1 MVVFG
6 QGSVGQGVVV
16 QVVGE
21 TEGQFGGGVE
31 IQQVVLAG
39 ALLHQ
44 ALAGLA
50 DVLHQF
56 RLVGLDAFGQ
66 ARGVGVG
73 GRPFANRRE
82 QPGKLRQAGRQD
94 LQDILR
100 AAPAQAF
107 EQAVE
112 AVEATGHDHE
122 FVVQANQPAAAQ
134 AHVRILEGARRA
146 HRPHGLGDEA
156 RAELAE
162 ALAVE
167 AALQAFG
174 GEPGEVAEA
183 PVECVAQGG
192 AAGLRQEDGADGT
205 GAEDAQGYFQDPPQ
219 RRHEGAFRVRSGW
232 NPDHGR
238 GVAGEYAGVA
248 AEIAVARGAG
258 GAQADPE
265 RQAGEEQHTLLGEQG
280 DQSDHHAEAD
290 QGSDDAVEALGQDLP
305 ALRLHDD
312 EDRHQHRAWLR
323 QLQAIGQPQGEAGGE
338 QGLEHEDPGDA
349 VATRPFEQG
358 AAQFVGAGK
367 EREGSRWNQG
377 ETFPGG
383 AGHCCE
389 S

>member
-1 MVVFG
+1 MSCSDNRPGFGEVEESAEISTAVRAKVPPWGQEVWIQNVPSRPIISALRAPATSAATGLARATKLSFHCSRAWWVFG

-82 QPGKLRQAGRQD
+82 QPGKLPRQGARTSRTFCAPRPRRRSSRRWRPWKR
-94 LQDILR
+94 LVMTMNSLFRRISRPLR
-100 AAPAQAF
+100 RRMC
-107 EQAVE
+107 
-112 AVEATGHDHE
+112 GSSSSG
-122 FVVQANQPAAAQ
+122 AAQ
-134 AHVRILEGARRA
+134 VFQA
-146 HRPHGLGDEA
+146 HGLGDEA

-205 GAEDAQGYFQDPPQ
+205 GAEDAQGYFQD
-219 RRHEGAFRVRSGW
+219 RHSAAMKAPSGCA
-232 NPDHGR
+232 
-238 GVAGEYAGVA
+238 VAGIPIMVA
-248 AEIAVARGAG
+248 V
-258 GAQADPE
+258 
-265 RQAGEEQHTLLGEQG
+265 
-280 DQSDHHAEAD
+280 
-290 QGSDDAVEALGQDLP
+290 
-305 ALRLHDD
+305 
-312 EDRHQHRAWLR
+312 
-323 QLQAIGQPQGEAGGE
+323 
-338 QGLEHEDPGDA
+338 
-349 VATRPFEQG
+349 
-358 AAQFVGAGK
+358 
-367 EREGSRWNQG
+367 
-377 ETFPGG
+377 
-383 AGHCCE
+383 
-389 S
+389 